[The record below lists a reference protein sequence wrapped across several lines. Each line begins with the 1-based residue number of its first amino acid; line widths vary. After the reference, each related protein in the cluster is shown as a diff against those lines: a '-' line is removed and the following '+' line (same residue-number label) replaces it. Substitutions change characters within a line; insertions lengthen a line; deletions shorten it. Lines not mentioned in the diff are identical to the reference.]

1 MPKRLGRRHT
11 DRSRPVLRMGAHLTT
26 AAFQTP
32 TQVDYAKQVPT
43 WLLGANDRYGTCG
56 PTAVAN
62 YALLVTSVLGGAPV
76 QFTDEE
82 IFDLYRRCPGNQDFD
97 GKTKYSDGSYVG
109 DNGVDMTELLSEL
122 VKNGIGFGPRN
133 VKAVAF
139 GALNAF
145 DIAETW
151 AAGATFGGTLLGM
164 DLDQAQSRQFDK
176 GQVWDYTTGSP
187 SWGGHA
193 VLAAHRYSD
202 VEGTSADRTA
212 LVTWGEMTDASDA
225 FFSHQ
230 VPESYAVIWPWHLT
244 DKQFLTN
251 VDLPGIA
258 AEFTSLTGRSFPVPV
273 APPVEPAP
281 NKPKLPFP
289 TATWEEFVAHP
300 FSIPKRRAVVEAINA
315 YRENL

>member
-26 AAFQTP
+26 EAFQTP

-133 VKAVAF
+133 IKAVAF

-164 DLDQAQSRQFDK
+164 DL
-176 GQVWDYTTGSP
+176 
-187 SWGGHA
+187 
-193 VLAAHRYSD
+193 
-202 VEGTSADRTA
+202 
-212 LVTWGEMTDASDA
+212 
-225 FFSHQ
+225 
-230 VPESYAVIWPWHLT
+230 IWPWHLT